1 MVETDKDVEQYEG
14 YDIIDTGIIITK
26 TGDGLSETMRVAPV
40 SIEPNAKAQIVVGLR
55 KTKDRYDF
63 IRDKASGKILGV
75 KWIQVFEATGAVFT
89 KNQAA
94 KSELDKM
101 AEKIEKARADAKG
114 QLTLVMGDAN
124 ESDTPSRKKHPDLA
138 DQVDKALGD

>member
-1 MVETDKDVEQYEG
+1 MTNENDKDVEQYEG

-63 IRDKASGKILGV
+63 IRDKQSGKILGV

-101 AEKIEKARADAKG
+101 AEKIEKAKADAAG
-114 QLTLVMGDAN
+114 QLTMVLGGADDA
-124 ESDTPSRKKHPDLA
+124 PSRGKHPDLA